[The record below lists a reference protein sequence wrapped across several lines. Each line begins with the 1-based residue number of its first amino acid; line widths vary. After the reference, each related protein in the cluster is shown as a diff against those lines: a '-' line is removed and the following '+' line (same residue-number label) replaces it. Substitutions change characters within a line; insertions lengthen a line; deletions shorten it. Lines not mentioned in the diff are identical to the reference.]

1 MYQNE
6 KKKMKKNLFIGML
19 GIAAMLA
26 SCSQDEGLAQGA
38 TDGLKAVTVAVNL
51 EDAGSYA
58 RSRSLVP
65 NTAEADAAV
74 TRCYMEVIEKGVSTQ
89 LVSMAGDQDS
99 GFTATLTL
107 NPANDYRFLFW
118 ADGGEDCYTV
128 TDEAGKRLQDIT
140 VADDAAVSVAYQ
152 YATVWDKGS
161 TVEANL
167 THAVAKVS
175 VRTTTSLD
183 GGTLTLT
190 LPTYT
195 GYNVGGDTDKLLGD
209 ETSQEYSMTLTD
221 PITVTDTD
229 ANADALVFS
238 CYVLYDG
245 TDDLN
250 LTYVKTPDTMC
261 PATIYNVPLKPNQH
275 TILLG
280 DVANLGLIS
289 TTFTANISSDW
300 EDGGTPSQFP
310 QAAKADSDTHTIVTG
325 VAGQI
330 AAEPSLITEAM
341 DGSGTLKVVGP
352 MSQADMKA
360 IIANR
365 TTIREL
371 DLSEATGEIAITEQA
386 FMEMVN
392 GTNIVPLQT
401 LKLGSNVTS
410 IDYNAFAVCTSLQEV
425 DLSACSNLTSIE
437 MAAFY
442 GCSNITTLKLPMNG
456 KLETIKTMAF
466 MNCDKIQSITF
477 PETLAQIGN
486 YMFGETTTIKTLVF
500 LSQEPPS
507 VATDDNVG
515 GDFTDLFYEP
525 DKMSNVTIYL
535 PNVQREDAEANGWTA
550 FLVDE
555 SNYGEVKYGE
565 SPATVNP

>member
-1 MYQNE
+1 M
-6 KKKMKKNLFIGML
+6 KKKLFIGML

-74 TRCYMEVIEKGVSTQ
+74 TRCYMEVIEKGVSIQ
-89 LVSMAGDQDS
+89 LVSMAGDQAS

-118 ADGGEDCYTV
+118 ADGGEDYYTI
-128 TDEAGKRLQDIT
+128 TNEAGKRLQDIA
-140 VADDAAVSVAYQ
+140 VANDAAVSVAYQ

-175 VRTTTSLD
+175 VRTTTDLD
-183 GGTLTLT
+183 SGGTLTLT

-195 GYNVGGDTDKLLGD
+195 GYNVGSDTDKLLGD
-209 ETSQEYSMTLTD
+209 ETSHEYSMTLTD
-221 PITVTDTD
+221 PITVTD
-229 ANADALVFS
+229 ANAGALVFS

-250 LTYVKTPDTMC
+250 LTYGKTPDTMC

-289 TTFTANISSDW
+289 TTITANISSDW
-300 EDGGTPSQFP
+300 ADGGTTSQFP

-330 AAEPSLITEAM
+330 AAEPSLITDAM
-341 DGSGTLKVVGP
+341 DGNGTLRVVGP
-352 MSQADMKA
+352 MNQADMKA
-360 IIANR
+360 ISAYKN
-365 TTIREL
+365 TITEL
-371 DLSEATGEIAITEQA
+371 DLSEATGEIAITFQA
-386 FMEMVN
+386 F
-392 GTNIVPLQT
+392 LQSASLT
-401 LKLGSNVTS
+401 KVKLGSNVTS
-410 IDYNAFAVCTSLQEV
+410 IDYNAFAVCTYLQEV
-425 DLSACSNLTSIE
+425 DLSACSNLTSIKE
-437 MAAFY
+437 AAFTS
-442 GCSNITTLKLPMNG
+442 CDDITTLKLPMNG
-456 KLETIKTMAF
+456 KLATIGPSAF
-466 MNCDKIQSITF
+466 INCDKIQSITF
-477 PETLAQIGN
+477 PETLTQIGDW
-486 YMFGETTTIKTLVF
+486 MFGETTTIETLVF
-500 LSQEPPS
+500 LSQEAPS
-507 VATDDNVG
+507 VATDNNVG
-515 GDFTDLFYEP
+515 GDFTDLFYGSETEKKN
-525 DKMSNVTIYL
+525 KMSNVTIYL
-535 PNVQREDAEANGWTA
+535 PNVQREDAEAKGWTA
-550 FLVDE
+550 FFVDE
-555 SNYGEVKYGE
+555 TNYGGVKYGE